1 MPTYRWRAEF
11 VLPGLQ
17 LVHELTIGTIHV
29 VPSPRDDLGHS
40 KSTGHLTF
48 ETDHYLRGLEA
59 TTYALSLLTPLALSG
74 AALGGSVGAPTLT
87 SILLANQIELE
98 ASGVRVPLTSG
109 LLMSFSVLSP
119 DVPATSLVAGYHTAR
134 ALPPEAI
141 ERLCRAAKWLWKANS
156 DPDGHDQFLALW
168 IAFNV
173 LYGKPHR
180 REQRA
185 IEEFIAEA
193 FPTDL
198 EAKAV
203 LDSVDPPILEKLA
216 NSSLTLRRKRAEYRV
231 ADELQRVLSEPSRT
245 HPHNGILRLAC
256 LVIYAVRCDI
266 VHAGGSAVPHGAL
279 QLIWA
284 SRDVLKGLLMR
295 HLQSRLGLQSDA
307 LGTSTQ

>member
-1 MPTYRWRAEF
+1 MPTYRWRADF
-11 VLPGLQ
+11 VLRGLQ
-17 LVHELTIGTIHV
+17 LAHELTLGTIHV
-29 VPSPRDDLGHS
+29 VPAQRDDVGHS

-48 ETDHYLRGLEA
+48 ETDKYLRGPEA
-59 TTYALSLLTPLALSG
+59 TKHVLSLLTPLVLSG
-74 AALGGSVGAPTLT
+74 AALGGSVAAPLLT
-87 SILLANQIELE
+87 SILLANQAELE
-98 ASGVRVPLTSG
+98 ASGVPIPLTSG
-109 LLMSFSVLSP
+109 LRVSFNVLSP
-119 DVPATSLVAGYHTAR
+119 DIPAPSLVAGYHTAR
-134 ALPPEAI
+134 ALPPAAI
-141 ERLCRAAKWLWKANS
+141 ERLSRAARWLWKANA

-203 LDSVDPPILEKLA
+203 LDWVHPPILEKLA
-216 NSSLTLRRKRAEYRV
+216 NSSLTVSRKKVEYPV
-231 ADELQRVLSEPSRT
+231 ADELLRVLDDPSRT
-245 HPHNGILRLAC
+245 QSHTAILRLAC

-266 VHAGGSAVPHGAL
+266 VHAGGSAVPPDAL

-284 SRDVLKGLLMR
+284 SRDVLKALLMR
-295 HLQSRLGLQSDA
+295 YLQSRLGLHPGA
-307 LGTSTQ
+307 TATSTQ